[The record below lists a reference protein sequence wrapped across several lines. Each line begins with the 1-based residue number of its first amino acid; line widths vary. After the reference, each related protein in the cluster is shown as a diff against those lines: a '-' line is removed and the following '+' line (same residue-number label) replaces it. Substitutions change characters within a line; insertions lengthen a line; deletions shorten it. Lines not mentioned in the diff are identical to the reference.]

1 MGAGDPPS
9 NLVEVEELY
18 NPATREPGA
27 GGGGGRDMGV
37 QYRMAVGYLDIN
49 PATILEGLRP
59 STHMNVLT
67 YNALWS
73 TTIPPDVQPAPTIA

>member
-27 GGGGGRDMGV
+27 GR
-37 QYRMAVGYLDIN
+37 VGPMLIQFLMVYDH
-49 PATILEGLRP
+49 PHT
-59 STHMNVLT
+59 
-67 YNALWS
+67 
-73 TTIPPDVQPAPTIA
+73 

>member
-18 NPATREPGA
+18 NPATRETGA
-27 GGGGGRDMGV
+27 GRVGGRG
-37 QYRMAVGYLDIN
+37 
-49 PATILEGLRP
+49 PAYTILEGLRP